1 VKFGDHTQ
9 TAGRV
14 NDFPAQKCILRIE
27 LATRPASRYTG
38 IMKTRID
45 DLLSEPR
52 VPALLLLIAS
62 AGTLLAA
69 LFFQYVIGLQPCVLC
84 IWQRWPY
91 VVVLVCAALA
101 LLVGRRS
108 PPARAGLL
116 ALAGVALLV
125 GAGIAVFHVGV
136 EQHWWTGTPGCGVT
150 ATANTLEELRAQV
163 MAAPVVRCDV
173 VPWSLFGISMAGY
186 NVVISL
192 ALGALALV
200 AARRTLLTRTPR

>member
-1 VKFGDHTQ
+1 
-9 TAGRV
+9 
-14 NDFPAQKCILRIE
+14 
-27 LATRPASRYTG
+27 
-38 IMKTRID
+38 MKTRID

-52 VPALLLLIAS
+52 LPALLLLIAS

-101 LLVGRRS
+101 LLVGSRS
-108 PPARAGLL
+108 PLARAGLL

-150 ATANTLEELRAQV
+150 ATADTLEELRAQV

-200 AARRTLLTRTPR
+200 AARRTLLTRTPP

>member
-1 VKFGDHTQ
+1 
-9 TAGRV
+9 
-14 NDFPAQKCILRIE
+14 
-27 LATRPASRYTG
+27 
-38 IMKTRID
+38 MKTRID

-52 VPALLLLIAS
+52 LPALLLLIAS

-150 ATANTLEELRAQV
+150 ATADTLEELRAQV